1 MLIAKPFAFVCTS
14 KSFVKSKNHSIN
26 GDDNFPF
33 KRLNALHCLS
43 FHLNEPSFF
52 KKSGSSFAN
61 AKKSFMNFMLKLA
74 NPRNDLTP
82 FVETM
87 LYHSLIDS
95 IFLGSGLTPSQDNTC
110 PKKSISGLANL
121 FFAQLA
127 YSLFSLSF
135 CNTNSRCVTCSFA
148 NLEYTKM
155 SYI

>member
-14 KSFVKSKNHSIN
+14 KSFAKSKNHNIN

-33 KRLNALHCLS
+33 KRLSTLHCLS

-52 KKSGSSFAN
+52 KRSGSNFAN
-61 AKKSFMNFMLKLA
+61 AKKFFMNFMQKLT

-87 LYHSLIDS
+87 FYHSLIDS

-110 PKKSISGLANL
+110 PKKSIFEFVN
-121 FFAQLA
+121 
-127 YSLFSLSF
+127 SLF
-135 CNTNSRCVTCSFA
+135 A
-148 NLEYTKM
+148 
-155 SYI
+155 